1 MKPAV
6 KSFAELP
13 ALMNHRTEP
22 KMGYPRKKTPAM
34 MDRVVQIIWHFK
46 HLHGE
51 TETPSTSLIG
61 NELGI
66 TPSGVG
72 PYITKLEEQGRVDRI
87 QMRPMRVTLLDH
99 PMNKRAI
106 KLYQRELEKAHKPL
120 DMPKPKPAE
129 ADARREADAEV
140 IKELVEG
147 PSPTAAPMPEP
158 SPTTERRRT
167 FVPLRDMNWAEAN
180 SIIAAHGGNLDAIAR
195 SFILNTARPG
205 ELLEQLLDRGY
216 TVHKTNP
223 RWKD

>member
-51 TETPSTSLIG
+51 TETPSTNLIG

-120 DMPKPKPAE
+120 DMPKPKPSDDVIVVDAPAE
-129 ADARREADAEV
+129 QLREVAD
-140 IKELVEG
+140 KL
-147 PSPTAAPMPEP
+147 SAAIEP
-158 SPTTERRRT
+158 PQPPTTPYPAVNTR
-167 FVPLRDMNWAEAN
+167 PMNWAEAET
-180 SIIAAHGGNLDAIAR
+180 IIRQHGGDLESIAR
-195 SFILNTARPG
+195 SYIMNTANPG
-205 ELLEQLLDRGY
+205 DLLFQLLDRGY
-216 TVHKTNP
+216 TVHKTHP
-223 RWKD
+223 RWS